1 MMVFAKRLA
10 VLPSRSDEQSGRCVV
25 KGRKKYSLERKAFAK
40 WFSRWQ
46 MMQELAREWKE
57 GEGQRWP
64 LPFWCA
70 TPVWPNDWPAP
81 GAEPELL
88 SPPEEEAQQ
97 GRQHQLLGNA
107 EMHRRMR

>member
-1 MMVFAKRLA
+1 MWANWHLSLMKMLVRVKVKTLA
-10 VLPSRSDEQSGRCVV
+10 VPSRSDGRSGQCVV
-25 KGRKKYSLERKAFAK
+25 KGRKKYSLERKVFAK

-57 GEGQRWP
+57 GEGQQRRRWP

-81 GAEPELL
+81 GAESELL
-88 SPPEEEAQQ
+88 LRGVQ
-97 GRQHQLLGNA
+97 GLA
-107 EMHRRMR
+107 E